1 MITFHLEKLRK
12 GLEFHISNYE
22 KIFSVGYFNSKMSQ
36 TSVNSFWNLCNFKFL
51 VQDPTYCRNR
61 PSCLALFSLKIRN
74 LFSEDKF

>member
-51 VQDPTYCRNR
+51 VQDPTYFFLSKYAIYFLKTNFRN
-61 PSCLALFSLKIRN
+61 
-74 LFSEDKF
+74 